1 MSMAARNPNENKRN
15 EIDMPNPAL
24 FSLFLRIVSKA
35 LRNCEEE
42 ERKFFWNLIIVIRK
56 FYSNHT
62 TG

>member
-24 FSLFLRIVSKA
+24 FSLFLSKA
-35 LRNCEEE
+35 LGNCAEE